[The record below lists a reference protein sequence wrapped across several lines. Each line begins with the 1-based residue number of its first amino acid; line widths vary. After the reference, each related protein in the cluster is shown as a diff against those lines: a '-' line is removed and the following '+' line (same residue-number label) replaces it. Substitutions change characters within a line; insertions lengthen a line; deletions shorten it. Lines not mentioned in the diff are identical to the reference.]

1 MASFPKCHHSIHHHL
16 CKRLFLI
23 PTSFKLDVVAV
34 HFSSNFLSSKLFSSV
49 FIASSHTLFT
59 GNLLLFGMHVLC
71 AADGQHLPPTVLH
84 PTKNSPIKNTTVGCR
99 VHNVE
104 ELHDSST
111 IIEDGAGG
119 GVFIFIMNELVHYSV
134 SQSGEHYIH
143 YCKTCIRV
151 SHGLPSDVSIPSL
164 NRII

>member
-1 MASFPKCHHSIHHHL
+1 VASFAKCHHSIHHHL
-16 CKRLFLI
+16 CEKLFLT
-23 PTSFKLDVVAV
+23 PTSFKLDVVA
-34 HFSSNFLSSKLFSSV
+34 
-49 FIASSHTLFT
+49 SSHTLFT
-59 GNLLLFGMHVLC
+59 SNLLLCGMHVLC
-71 AADGQHLPPTVLH
+71 TADGQHLPHTILH

-111 IIEDGAGG
+111 IIGDGAGG
-119 GVFIFIMNELVHYSV
+119 GVFFFIMNELVHYSG
-134 SQSGEHYIH
+134 SQSGEHCIH

-151 SHGLPSDVSIPSL
+151 SHGLPSDVSVPSF